1 MKFPVTTTESH
12 EGKVLEMNADQEV
25 VTLHSATG
33 KLLGTLSW
41 GVVIEQILASD
52 DDVRFAHARSYPR
65 APLAVKVR
73 YTTPEGKQFDSLTG
87 GIGAGGLFIE
97 SSTPLAPGTELS
109 VEFALP
115 DRPWEKHKAKA
126 KVAWTR
132 NKPERHLL
140 FPGMGVQFTEHRR
153 KGPQRACRTCRC
165 IESFPRISLR
175 SPLRPAAH
183 PTVRILRGRHL
194 SAALVS
200 GSLSSSQPIGR
211 FCPHPRRGIF
221 SETLSEPRGDR
232 RPSPFTHRRYNAL
245 TNLRIG
251 IMPCCD
257 KRRNRLA

>member
-25 VTLHSATG
+25 VALHSVTG
-33 KLLGTLSW
+33 ELLGIVSW
-41 GVVIEQILASD
+41 GEVIEQVLLGSED
-52 DDVRFAHARSYPR
+52 TRFAHARAHPR

-115 DRPWEKHKAKA
+115 DRPWEKYKAKA

-140 FPGMGVQFTEHRR
+140 FPGMGVQFTNIDEKAR
-153 KGPQRACRTCRC
+153 KELVELVDA
-165 IESFPRISLR
+165 LNR
-175 SPLRPAAH
+175 SRVA
-183 PTVRILRGRHL
+183 
-194 SAALVS
+194 S
-200 GSLSSSQPIGR
+200 
-211 FCPHPRRGIF
+211 
-221 SETLSEPRGDR
+221 
-232 RPSPFTHRRYNAL
+232 
-245 TNLRIG
+245 
-251 IMPCCD
+251 
-257 KRRNRLA
+257 